1 MRVADNERFQRNADN
16 ALTSIDARLQ
26 RLEDAIAS
34 IQRRLQAL
42 EQTTASVS
50 INPMFVDMGSST
62 CGSCSSEDDERGD

>member
-16 ALTSIDARLQ
+16 ALTSIDARLE

-50 INPMFVDMGSST
+50 NNPMFVDMGSST
-62 CGSCSSEDDERGD
+62 CSSEDDERVD